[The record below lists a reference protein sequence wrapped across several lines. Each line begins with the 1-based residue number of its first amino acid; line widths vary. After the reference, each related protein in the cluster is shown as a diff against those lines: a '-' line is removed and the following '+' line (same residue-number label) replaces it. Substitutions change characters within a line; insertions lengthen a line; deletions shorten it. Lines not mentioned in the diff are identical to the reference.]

1 MLHERTGYT
10 PYEGRR
16 LTGWPVVVLS
26 RGRIA
31 VRDGR
36 LHVQPG
42 SGRFLPRG
50 LSDHARPLGR
60 LEPEVDPLRNFGAT
74 ILP

>member
-1 MLHERTGYT
+1 
-10 PYEGRR
+10 
-16 LTGWPVVVLS
+16 VIS
-26 RGRIA
+26 RGRIV
-31 VRDGR
+31 VRDGQ

-42 SGRFLPRG
+42 SGRFLQRDV
-50 LSDHARPLGR
+50 SEYARPLGR